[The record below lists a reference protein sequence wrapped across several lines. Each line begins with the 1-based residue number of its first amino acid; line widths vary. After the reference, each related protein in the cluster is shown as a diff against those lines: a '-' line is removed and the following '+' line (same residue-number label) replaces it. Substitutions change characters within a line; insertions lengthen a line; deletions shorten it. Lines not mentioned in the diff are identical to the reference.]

1 MAKRQVNIENW
12 PRPMGNESFKNSL
25 LTQKLPSNKNTIFY
39 VEGGQAMKKI
49 SILLFMFIG
58 LSFLSAPLAI
68 AQETYKIGAAFALS
82 GAIAVYGEGFKKAVD
97 LAVEEI
103 NAAGGIK
110 GKKIEIVYEDN
121 KSTPKDC
128 VTAVRKLIAV
138 DKVPVL
144 FGPAGSSNFMA
155 AAPVAQE
162 SKVVMLSAQG
172 AAPALTKAGE
182 YIFRVFPSDVLQ
194 GKGISDLCVSL
205 KYMEVPIMYVN
216 NDWGLGLKNVFV
228 ENFKKAGGKVTDE
241 IPYDDGKTDYRTEL
255 IRATKGNPKAVVNLT
270 YITSG
275 AVMFKQTYEMGIK
288 TQWICG
294 SAAKAPK
301 LVELAGKAVEGIIGT
316 YPVFSQE
323 TKEYKAFRAAWKKK
337 YGDDKVPIFGEYNYD
352 MVYITAKAIEKGGH
366 ASDGIRKALFEVANG
381 YRGVTGDKTF
391 DQDRGVGSEYGVWT
405 VKDGLI
411 VDFKK

>member
-1 MAKRQVNIENW
+1 
-12 PRPMGNESFKNSL
+12 
-25 LTQKLPSNKNTIFY
+25 
-39 VEGGQAMKKI
+39 MKKI
-49 SILLFMFIG
+49 VHLILISLGIIIFAI
-58 LSFLSAPLAI
+58 PLAM
-68 AQETYKIGAAFALS
+68 AQDTYKIGAAFALS
-82 GAIAVYGEGFKKAVD
+82 GSIAVYGEGFKKAVD

-103 NAAGGIK
+103 NAAGGVK

-128 VTAVRKLIAV
+128 VTAVRKLITV
-138 DKVPVL
+138 DKVPVI

-162 SKVVMLSAQG
+162 SKVVMMSAQG

-194 GKGISDLCVSL
+194 GKGISDLCL
-205 KYMEVPIMYVN
+205 RLGYMEVPIMYIN

-228 ENFKKAGGKVTDE
+228 ENFKKAGGKVMDE
-241 IPYDDGKTDYRTEL
+241 IPYEGNKTDYRTEL
-255 IRATKGNPKAVVNLT
+255 IRATKANPKTTVNLT
-270 YITSG
+270 YIVEGS
-275 AVMFKQTYEMGIK
+275 VMFKQAYEMGIK

-301 LVELAGKAVEGIIGT
+301 LVELAGKTVEGIIGT

-323 TKEYKAFRAAWKKK
+323 TKEYKAFRALWSKK
-337 YGDDKVPIFGEYNYD
+337 YGDQKIPIFGEYNYD
-352 MVYITAKAIEKGGH
+352 MVHITAKAIEKGGYT
-366 ASDGIRKALFEVANG
+366 SDGIQKTLFEVAKG

-405 VKDGLI
+405 VRDGQI
-411 VDFKK
+411 VDYKK

>member
-1 MAKRQVNIENW
+1 MR
-12 PRPMGNESFKNSL
+12 
-25 LTQKLPSNKNTIFY
+25 
-39 VEGGQAMKKI
+39 KI
-49 SILLFMFIG
+49 SC
-58 LSFLSAPLAI
+58 LSFIFTALTLIFSPLANS
-68 AQETYKIGAAFALS
+68 QETYKVGAAIALS
-82 GAIAVYGEGFKKAVD
+82 GSIAVYGEGFKKAID
-97 LAVEEI
+97 LATDEI
-103 NAAGGIK
+103 NGKGGIK
-110 GKKIEIVYEDN
+110 GKKLEIIYEDN

-128 VTAVRKLIAV
+128 VSAVRKLITV
-138 DKVPVL
+138 DKVPVII
-144 FGPAGSSNFMA
+144 GPAASSNFMA

-162 SKVVMLSAQG
+162 SKVVMISAQG

-194 GKGISDLCVSL
+194 GKGISDLCL
-205 KYMEVPIMYVN
+205 KLGYMEVPIMYVN

-228 ENFKKAGGKVTDE
+228 ENFKKAGGKVLDE
-241 IPYDDGKTDYRTEL
+241 IPYDEKKTDYRTEL

-270 YITSG
+270 YIVEGS
-275 AVMFKQTYEMGIK
+275 VMFKQAYEMGIQ

-323 TKEYKAFRAAWKKK
+323 TKEYQAFKALWTKK
-337 YGDDKVPIFGEYNYD
+337 YGDAKIPIFGEYNYD
-352 MVYITAKAIEKGGH
+352 MVHLIARAIEKGGYT
-366 ASDGIRKALFEVANG
+366 SDGIRKALFEVARG

-405 VKDGLI
+405 IKDGQI
-411 VDFKK
+411 IDYKK

>member
-1 MAKRQVNIENW
+1 
-12 PRPMGNESFKNSL
+12 
-25 LTQKLPSNKNTIFY
+25 
-39 VEGGQAMKKI
+39 MKKI
-49 SILLFMFIG
+49 FLFLFVLIGVSIIF
-58 LSFLSAPLAI
+58 APVSKAE
-68 AQETYKIGAAFALS
+68 ETYRVGAAIALS
-82 GAIAVYGEGFKKAVD
+82 GSIAVYGEGFKKAID
-97 LAVEEI
+97 LATDEI
-103 NAAGGIK
+103 NAKGGIK
-110 GKKIEIVYEDN
+110 GKKLEIIYEDN

-128 VTAVRKLIAV
+128 VSAVRKLITV
-138 DKVPVL
+138 DKVPVII
-144 FGPAGSSNFMA
+144 GPAASSNFMA

-162 SKVVMLSAQG
+162 SKVVMISAQG

-194 GKGISDLCVSL
+194 GKGISDLCL
-205 KYMEVPIMYVN
+205 KLGYREVPIMYVN

-228 ENFKKAGGKVTDE
+228 ENFKKAGGKVLDE
-241 IPYDDGKTDYRTEL
+241 IPYEEKKTDYRTEL

-270 YITSG
+270 YIVEGS
-275 AVMFKQTYEMGIK
+275 VMFKQAYEMGIQ

-323 TKEYKAFRAAWKKK
+323 TKEYQAFRALWARK
-337 YGDDKVPIFGEYNYD
+337 YGDAKIPIFGEYNYD
-352 MVYITAKAIEKGGH
+352 MVHLIAKAIDHGGYT
-366 ASDGIRKALFEVANG
+366 SDGIRKALFEVARG

-405 VKDGLI
+405 IKDGQI
-411 VDFKK
+411 IDYKK

>member
-1 MAKRQVNIENW
+1 
-12 PRPMGNESFKNSL
+12 
-25 LTQKLPSNKNTIFY
+25 
-39 VEGGQAMKKI
+39 MKKWSHI
-49 SILLFMFIG
+49 FFILMGIFI
-58 LSFLSAPLAI
+58 FTIPPVM

-103 NAAGGIK
+103 NGAGGMK

-128 VTAVRKLIAV
+128 VTAVRKLITV
-138 DKVPVL
+138 DKVPAL

-275 AVMFKQTYEMGIK
+275 AVMFKQTYEMGIN

-352 MVYITAKAIEKGGH
+352 MVYITAKAIEKGGYT
-366 ASDGIRKALFEVANG
+366 SEGIRKALFEVAKG

-411 VDFKK
+411 VDYKK

>member
-1 MAKRQVNIENW
+1 MRKITYWVFIIVVISLIFLPPA
-12 PRPMGNESFKNSL
+12 NS
-25 LTQKLPSNKNTIFY
+25 
-39 VEGGQAMKKI
+39 
-49 SILLFMFIG
+49 
-58 LSFLSAPLAI
+58 
-68 AQETYKIGAAFALS
+68 QETYKVGAAIALS
-82 GAIAVYGEGFKKAVD
+82 GSIAVYGEGFKKAID
-97 LAVEEI
+97 LATDEM
-103 NAAGGIK
+103 NGKGGIK
-110 GKKIEIVYEDN
+110 GKKLEIIYEDN

-128 VTAVRKLIAV
+128 VSAVRKLITV
-138 DKVPVL
+138 DKVPVII
-144 FGPAGSSNFMA
+144 GPAASSNFMA

-162 SKVVMLSAQG
+162 SKVVMISAQG

-194 GKGISDLCVSL
+194 GKGISDLCL
-205 KYMEVPIMYVN
+205 KLGYMEVPIMYVN

-228 ENFKKAGGKVTDE
+228 ENFKKAGGKVLDE
-241 IPYDDGKTDYRTEL
+241 IPYDEKKTDYRTEL

-270 YITSG
+270 YIVEGS
-275 AVMFKQTYEMGIK
+275 VMFKQAYEMGIQ

-323 TKEYKAFRAAWKKK
+323 TKEYQAFRSLWTKK
-337 YGDDKVPIFGEYNYD
+337 YGDAKIPIFGEYNYD
-352 MVYITAKAIEKGGH
+352 MVHLIAMAIDRGGYTA
-366 ASDGIRKALFEVANG
+366 DGIRKALFEVAKG

-405 VKDGLI
+405 IKDGQI
-411 VDFKK
+411 IDYKK

>member
-1 MAKRQVNIENW
+1 MRK
-12 PRPMGNESFKNSL
+12 
-25 LTQKLPSNKNTIFY
+25 LTCLIIFL
-39 VEGGQAMKKI
+39 G
-49 SILLFMFIG
+49 ILLHFSISPG
-58 LSFLSAPLAI
+58 I
-68 AQETYKIGAAFALS
+68 AEETYRIGAAFALS
-82 GAIAVYGEGFKKAVD
+82 GSIAVYGEGFKKAVD

-110 GKKIEIVYEDN
+110 GKKIEIMYEDN

-128 VTAVRKLIAV
+128 VTAVRKLITV
-138 DKVPVL
+138 DRVPVI
-144 FGPAGSSNFMA
+144 FGPAASSNFMA

-162 SKVVMLSAQG
+162 SKVVMISAEG

-194 GKGISDLCVSL
+194 GKGISDLCVRL
-205 KYMEVPIMYVN
+205 NYKEVPIMYVN

-228 ENFKKAGGKVTDE
+228 GNFKKAGGKVTDE
-241 IPYDDGKTDYRTEL
+241 IPYDEGKTDYRTEL
-255 IRATKGNPKAVVNLT
+255 IRATKGNPLATVNLT
-270 YITSG
+270 YIKEG
-275 AVMFKQTYEMGIK
+275 AVMFKQAYEMGIK

-301 LVELAGKAVEGIIGT
+301 LVELAAKAVEGIIGT

-323 TKEYKAFRAAWKKK
+323 TKEIKAFRAAWKKK
-337 YGDDKVPIFGEYNYD
+337 YGDAKIPIFGEYNYD
-352 MVYITAKAIEKGGH
+352 MVFVTAKAIEKGGYT
-366 ASDGIRKALFEVANG
+366 SEGIRKALFEVAKG

-405 VKDGLI
+405 VKDGQI
-411 VDFKK
+411 VDYK